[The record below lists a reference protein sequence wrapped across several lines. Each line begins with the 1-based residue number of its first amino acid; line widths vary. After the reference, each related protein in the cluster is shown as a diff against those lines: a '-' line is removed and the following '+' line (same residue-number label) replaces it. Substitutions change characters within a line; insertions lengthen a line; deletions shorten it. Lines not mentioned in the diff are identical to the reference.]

1 MCVIDT
7 CIAQLYTWV
16 FVFRYAYRDHMTD
29 VVVQHLLSNE
39 VTRIKCRDL
48 VKRIAIYRNRLAV
61 RGAAVTHVI
70 LSVQYPHFQLPQHGI
85 HVYTCVEMRSGIRR
99 NV

>member
-1 MCVIDT
+1 
-7 CIAQLYTWV
+7 
-16 FVFRYAYRDHMTD
+16 MTD

-70 LSVQYPHFQLPQHGI
+70 LSVQYPHFQLPRRQHGVHVHVCTSVTPAYIVYMYMYI
-85 HVYTCVEMRSGIRR
+85 HVHV
-99 NV
+99 

>member
-1 MCVIDT
+1 
-7 CIAQLYTWV
+7 
-16 FVFRYAYRDHMTD
+16 MTD

-70 LSVQYPHFQLPQHGI
+70 LSVQYPHFQLPQHSIHVHQLPQHGI
-85 HVYTCVEMRSGIRR
+85 HVHQLPQHGFGFIVYMYMYMCGDEV
-99 NV
+99 